1 MRRLP
6 DGSFR
11 YSPTD
16 LIAFLEGD
24 FAAWCERNRAEHH
37 SGGRGREALG
47 GRVLAPDAKDGELE
61 LVARRGLA
69 HEAEQL
75 ARLKTREPA
84 LVEIPRDDMALDRT
98 RAAMQAGAPIIFQ
111 GELRAEPWMGIA
123 DFLHRVDAPSTL
135 GRHHYEPWDTK
146 LARSPKPYFLLQLA
160 AYAEML
166 ESMQGLRPE
175 RFGFVLGDGSEVTFR
190 TADVW
195 HYYRRLKR
203 SFEDFQARWTVDDLP
218 DPALDRTHG
227 RWAES
232 ASALLE
238 HVDDLSLIAGISRSQ
253 IVRLRDAGIDTV
265 AQLAHLDAAPAGLR
279 MTAASLATLRDQAAM
294 QVATRS
300 SGTIAWKLR
309 PVPTEGPPRGLAL
322 LPPPSRLDV
331 FLDLEGFP
339 YAEGGL
345 EYLIDATTIADDG
358 SLAFDDWWAHDS
370 AEERVAFE
378 RFMDWAWQRL
388 KQDPAM
394 HIYHYAAY
402 ERTAFSRL
410 STKYATREYEL
421 DQLLRHDVFVDLYTV
436 VRQGMVIGTPSYSLK
451 EIEHLYMPPR
461 TGEVTS
467 AGGSV
472 VEYQRW
478 LDSGEA
484 AAWQESAILTA
495 IREYNRVD
503 CESMVPLRDWL
514 LERQRESGV
523 TWTPRAD
530 VPQEAISDREP
541 KEVELYAAE
550 LLKRAAALP
559 ADSEERRITELL
571 AWLLEYHRRD
581 AKPMWWRYFERL
593 EMDQDARAADADC
606 LAGLVRTDRDPWPE
620 ARSHVYEYA
629 FDPEQ
634 DTRLHEGSKVCVI
647 ADTITK
653 VPIHTFDAANGLLTL
668 KIGNARTLPGRCDL
682 IPDERQDPEPIPGS
696 IERYV
701 RSWDEGTPSSR
712 AVADLIARHPPRLR
726 GDVPLMAGDQSAGAI
741 TAARAMDGTTLAI
754 QGPPGTGKTTTGARI
769 IAALLADGKRVGVMA
784 TGHAVILNLLEKV
797 AEQEPGL
804 AGRVFKVGKESD
816 HPLVESGWMRLLD
829 SSGAADVVA
838 RQPCVIG
845 GTAWLFSRPEM
856 IGTLDYLF
864 IDEAGQ
870 VPLANAVA
878 AGMSAENLIL
888 MGDQMQ
894 LAQPMQ
900 GDHPGESG
908 ASCLAY
914 LLQGHSVIPDT
925 LGIFL
930 GTSFRMHPDVCSL
943 ISDCFYEGRLSS
955 HTATTGNRVHV
966 NRPDAVASGSGV
978 VFLPVPHDG
987 NTQGSEEEVE
997 QIAELVDSL
1006 VQGTVTIRG
1015 GTPRALTLADIL
1027 IVAPFNLQVRA
1038 LRARL
1043 GSEARIGSVDKFQG
1057 QEAPV
1062 VIVSMCASTLDDA
1075 PRGPQFLLSPNRL
1088 NVAIS
1093 RAQALAIV
1101 VGSPLLGDVRVRS
1114 VEELQL
1120 VSRWC
1125 RIESAGAQS

>member
-1 MRRLP
+1 MRRLA

-47 GRVLAPDAKDGELE
+47 GHVLAPDDQDEELE

-98 RAAMQAGAPIIFQ
+98 RAAMQSGAPIIFQ

-166 ESMQGLRPE
+166 EGMQGRRPE
-175 RFGFVLGDGSEVTFR
+175 RFGFVLGDGNEVTFR

-227 RWAES
+227 RWGES
-232 ASALLE
+232 AAALLE

-294 QVATRS
+294 QVATRT

-322 LPPPSRLDV
+322 LPPPSPLDV

-339 YAEGGL
+339 YAEGGR
-345 EYLIDATTIADDG
+345 EYLIGATTIADDG
-358 SLAFDDWWAHDS
+358 ALAFDDWWAHDS
-370 AEERVAFE
+370 AAERAAFE
-378 RFMDWAWQRL
+378 GFMDWAWQRL

-410 STKYATREYEL
+410 SIKYATREYEL

-461 TGEVTS
+461 SGDVTS

-484 AAWQESAILTA
+484 GAWTESPILSAI
-495 IREYNRVD
+495 RDYNRVD

-514 LERQRESGV
+514 LERQREADV

-530 VPQEAISDREP
+530 LPQTAISDREP
-541 KEVELYAAE
+541 SEVERYAAE
-550 LLKRAAALP
+550 LLARALVLP
-559 ADSEERRITELL
+559 ADSEQRRITELL

-593 EMDQDARAADADC
+593 KMSEDDLYADADC
-606 LAGLVRTDRDPWPE
+606 LAGVVRTATAPW
-620 ARSHVYEYA
+620 ADKRSLVYEYT
-629 FDPEQ
+629 FDPDQ
-634 DTRLHEGSKVCVI
+634 DTRLHEGSAVHVRG
-647 ADTITK
+647 DTLIPTT
-653 VPIHTFDAANGLLTL
+653 IHTMDLAAGRLTL
-668 KIGNARTLPGRCDL
+668 KLGVGRSVPDRCQL
-682 IPDERQDPEPIPGS
+682 IPNEYVKPDPIPES
-696 IERYV
+696 VERYV

-712 AVADLIARHPPRLR
+712 AVADLIARHPPRMRDGL
-726 GDVPLMAGDQSAGAI
+726 GLVVEGGGTSAI
-741 TAARAMDGTTLAI
+741 DAARAMDGTTLAI

-784 TGHAVILNLLEKV
+784 TGHAVILNLLEKL

-816 HPLVESGWMRLLD
+816 HPLVQSGWMQLRE
-829 SSGAADVVA
+829 SAAAAGVLA
-838 RQPCVIG
+838 GQPCVIG

-878 AGMSAENLIL
+878 AGMAAKNLIL

-894 LAQPMQ
+894 LAQPTQ

-914 LLQGHSVIPDT
+914 LLQGHSVIPDS

-955 HTATTGNRVHV
+955 HAATTGNRVNV
-966 NRPDAVASGSGV
+966 KSPDAVASGSGV

-1038 LRARL
+1038 LRGRL